1 MTVMVAEKELY
12 RACEVIFGPE
22 LDISRDFLEY
32 IQLSG
37 VKAAYRK
44 RALETHPDRFAA
56 ADHAAAEGQSGAVFH
71 DVQQAYESLR
81 QYLEARDRGF
91 KLPGRR
97 PVPPGSGNTARQPR
111 RNTGRGTGCNA
122 GQGAATGFKAGRDTT
137 GTPRCFKN
145 IDQLHQGP
153 LPNRRLELGQ
163 FLYYSGLASW
173 RTIVKALAWQRGR
186 RPRIGEIS
194 RRFGLLSEQDVARV
208 LRHQQPGQRFGE
220 AAQAMGLLTEPQVR
234 LLLQTQKRLQHKF
247 GEYFLKEKILTPGK
261 LARLLTAL
269 HRHNNRMH
277 RKFNG
282 RKTTF

>member
-37 VKAAYRK
+37 VKSAYRK
-44 RALETHPDRFAA
+44 RAMETHPDRLA
-56 ADHAAAEGQSGAVFH
+56 ADHAAADGPSGALFH

-81 QYLEARDRGF
+81 QYLEARDKGF

-97 PVPPGSGNTARQPR
+97 PVRAGNGTTTRRSRPRPGCRTG
-111 RNTGRGTGCNA
+111 TGRNS
-122 GQGAATGFKAGRDTT
+122 GQGAATGCRAGRDTT
-137 GTPRCFKN
+137 GTPRFFKN

-173 RTIVKALAWQRGR
+173 RTIVKALAWQRSR

-220 AAQAMGLLTEPQVR
+220 AARAMGLLTETQVR

-269 HRHNNRMH
+269 HRHNNRIN
-277 RKFNG
+277 R
-282 RKTTF
+282 